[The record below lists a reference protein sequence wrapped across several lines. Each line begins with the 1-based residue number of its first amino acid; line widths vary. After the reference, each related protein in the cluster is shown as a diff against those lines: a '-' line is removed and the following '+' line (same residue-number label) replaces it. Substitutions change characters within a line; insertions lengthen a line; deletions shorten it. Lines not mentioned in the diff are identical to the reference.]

1 MLALRLPKIR
11 GRSAKSRR
19 TGCSGGVP
27 HKRIRQQ
34 EAADGDDVP
43 ELRALRL
50 GTREE
55 VLEVRIADLAQAAML
70 DERAGV
76 LEMQAESTQTP
87 KQAGLGGQAPIGD
100 AMLHAAAHQAAGPAE
115 PQEGQKQETA
125 R

>member
-19 TGCSGGVP
+19 TGCSGGLP

-70 DERAGV
+70 DQRAGV
-76 LEMQAESTQTP
+76 LEMQTESAQTP

-100 AMLHAAAHQAAGPAE
+100 HMLHAETHTAADTAAR
-115 PQEGQKQETA
+115 TV
-125 R
+125 

>member
-1 MLALRLPKIR
+1 ME
-11 GRSAKSRR
+11 GRR

-50 GTREE
+50 GPREE
-55 VLEVRIADLAQAAML
+55 VLEVRVTDLTQAAML

-76 LEMQAESTQTP
+76 VEMQAESAQTP

-100 AMLHAAAHQAAGPAE
+100 AMLQDRKSTRLNSSH
-115 PQEGQKQETA
+115 
-125 R
+125 